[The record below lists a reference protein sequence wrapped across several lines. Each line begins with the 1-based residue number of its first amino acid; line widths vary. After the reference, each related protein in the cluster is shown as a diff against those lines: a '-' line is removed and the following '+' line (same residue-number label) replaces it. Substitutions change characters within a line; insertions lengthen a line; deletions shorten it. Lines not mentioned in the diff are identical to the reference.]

1 MEVRQLKFKIK
12 HNNNQ
17 TIVHVSIEKN
27 ETVSE
32 KDIAMIAQYPVKG
45 IFIPQL
51 KNGGMFNKTMIE
63 CVAPRSI
70 PLAQYFGN
78 IIQRGH
84 FYFLLAQIVA
94 VIGRLQQRNIPPNNI
109 ILDMRYIFVNP
120 QNHELKFLY
129 IPMVSVRSYADIL
142 GFIKAIVNAAKPSPQ
157 ENCGYYYEFIDF
169 CSKQKF
175 FSLDAFTRFLVER
188 DQNASIILR
197 DIMIPSQQNLQNNQ
211 QFVNNYGQYQQ
222 PSGMQQ
228 TAEDDRTLLINEESA
243 AQGNNSNMTGQQ
255 HYGNDISPEERGT
268 ELLNMP
274 VQDASSEPEY
284 LPEEHLASLPKDRE
298 TVLINPDESDD
309 DYVPVSDFKPKPLIP
324 PIVGFKPA
332 PVNTAPTSISEV
344 KSDEISQSKP
354 EIEPERKAVPEFN
367 PELIPQLK
375 PEIEPERKAVPEF
388 KPESIPQL
396 KPEIEPERKAV
407 PEFKPES
414 IQTSTVESDP
424 EPFKKMENKLNIPD
438 VTPPPFTPIN
448 DYVHYPEDEEE
459 IGGTVLLSSID
470 NPFKQNIQP
479 KNPRLIR
486 KRNNQEFPINKPIY
500 RIGKERKFV
509 DGYITGNTAISRT
522 HAEIATRNNRY
533 FITDLHSTNFTYIN
547 HSIIAR
553 ETETEFYDG
562 DIITLADE
570 DFLFKT

>member
-1 MEVRQLKFKIK
+1 M
-12 HNNNQ
+12 
-17 TIVHVSIEKN
+17 
-27 ETVSE
+27 
-32 KDIAMIAQYPVKG
+32 
-45 IFIPQL
+45 
-51 KNGGMFNKTMIE
+51 
-63 CVAPRSI
+63 
-70 PLAQYFGN
+70 
-78 IIQRGH
+78 
-84 FYFLLAQIVA
+84 
-94 VIGRLQQRNIPPNNI
+94 
-109 ILDMRYIFVNP
+109 
-120 QNHELKFLY
+120 
-129 IPMVSVRSYADIL
+129 
-142 GFIKAIVNAAKPSPQ
+142 
-157 ENCGYYYEFIDF
+157 
-169 CSKQKF
+169 
-175 FSLDAFTRFLVER
+175 
-188 DQNASIILR
+188 
-197 DIMIPSQQNLQNNQ
+197 
-211 QFVNNYGQYQQ
+211 
-222 PSGMQQ
+222 
-228 TAEDDRTLLINEESA
+228 
-243 AQGNNSNMTGQQ
+243 
-255 HYGNDISPEERGT
+255 
-268 ELLNMP
+268 
-274 VQDASSEPEY
+274 
-284 LPEEHLASLPKDRE
+284 
-298 TVLINPDESDD
+298 INPDESDD

-344 KSDEISQSKP
+344 KSDEISQP
-354 EIEPERKAVPEFN
+354 
-367 PELIPQLK
+367 K

-407 PEFKPES
+407 PGFKPES